1 MTKVKTTKHVLIKPG
16 IFASYRS
23 SLYNVPNP
31 IPYVVLLNARS

>member
-1 MTKVKTTKHVLIKPG
+1 MTKVKKTKHVLKPG